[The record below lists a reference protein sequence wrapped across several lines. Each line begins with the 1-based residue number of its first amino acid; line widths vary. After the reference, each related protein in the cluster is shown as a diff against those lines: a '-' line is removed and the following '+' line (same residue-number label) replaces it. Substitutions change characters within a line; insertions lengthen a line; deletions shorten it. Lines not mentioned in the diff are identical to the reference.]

1 MQLSLVPL
9 SGEFTIA
16 VQCAIPVF
24 QGLLPEPHNTKILRL
39 LFTFAHWHGLAK
51 LRMHTDATLQILDV
65 ATTDLGKQLRAF
77 QRDTCAGFETLEL
90 KREAEARKRR
100 EAKQG
105 PVLGTVS
112 SSTTPNQRRRKT
124 LNLQTYKVHALGD
137 YVSTI
142 RMFGTTDS
150 YTSAIAS
157 ILFSC
162 TSQNDPLIIVG

>member
-90 KREAEARKRR
+90 KREAEASETRR
-100 EAKQG
+100 SQAG
-105 PVLGTVS
+105 PSARHSQLKYDTQSTSTENTQSANVQS
-112 SSTTPNQRRRKT
+112 SRAGRLRIHHQDVWHYGFIHVCNCKYSLLMYISK
-124 LNLQTYKVHALGD
+124 
-137 YVSTI
+137 
-142 RMFGTTDS
+142 
-150 YTSAIAS
+150 
-157 ILFSC
+157 
-162 TSQNDPLIIVG
+162 